1 MGTLINTVMG
11 ELVVACI
18 IDEVILELQQVA
30 FFVKKQAIEPLHA
43 ESRFVALARG
53 RTPPLFAAAR
63 RTCRLAR
70 SAAYFRNLSKLVGHS
85 RVSQIECARVPGMS
99 GGMCDIL
106 GQLPSIGC
114 T

>member
-1 MGTLINTVMG
+1 MINTVMG

-18 IDEVILELQQVA
+18 IDEAILELQQIA

-63 RTCRLAR
+63 RTCRIAW

-85 RVSQIECARVPGMS
+85 GGSQVGCARVPGTT
-99 GGMCDIL
+99 GGMCDFR
-106 GQLPSIGC
+106 GQLPSIGY